1 MTTETTSIE
10 TTSVESPL
18 RITVLSGGLG
28 QPSSTRLLG
37 DRLADAVRTQLR
49 EQDREV
55 TIDVVELREHATDVA
70 RFLTSAIESDELR
83 EAKQQVIDADALV
96 VVTPVFNAGVAGL
109 VKSFLDLFSADDL
122 GGMPV
127 LLGAT
132 GGTAR
137 HSMVIDYGLRP
148 IMSYL
153 RMWAIPTGVFV
164 ATEEWGAAGGPNERI
179 VRAAGELVD
188 FLTRTPRR
196 QVVDPYEDVT
206 PFAQMLGTVG

>member
-1 MTTETTSIE
+1 MTLE
-10 TTSVESPL
+10 TTSVETPL
-18 RITVLSGGLG
+18 RIVVLSGGIG

-37 DRLADAVRTQLR
+37 DRLADAVRTQLGAQGR
-49 EQDREV
+49 RATVEV
-55 TIDVVELREHATDVA
+55 IELREHATDVA
-70 RFLTSAIESDELR
+70 RFLTSAIESDQLR

-109 VKSFLDLFSADDL
+109 VKSFLDLFTADDL

-137 HSMVIDYGLRP
+137 HSMVIDHGLRP
-148 IMSYL
+148 VTSHL
-153 RMWAIPTGVFV
+153 RMWAVPTGVFV
-164 ATEEWGAAGGPNERI
+164 ATEEWGATGGPNERI
-179 VRAAGELVD
+179 ARAAGELVD
-188 FLTRTPRR
+188 LLVRTPRR

-206 PFAQMLGTVG
+206 PFAQMLGG